1 MQARVSTRRGDN
13 CRHAQGMLA
22 GHGRWSQD
30 YKAHYNMYTFYN
42 FKMLRYHRE
51 EAAGTGRERAAHAAW
66 PGPLAKHTGSGLDCG
81 KGCSHLPKIVA
92 TLVCSRA
99 VDRLR
104 CLETVSQTTL
114 PRNCLSRGPASE
126 TSGNC
131 SLCQSKLS
139 DLLAQQQ
146 TDNCRQNT
154 TLNCS
159 LYDRRQT
166 TATLSPFEKW
176 SAAK

>member
-1 MQARVSTRRGDN
+1 MRKGCLQATAGGHKTTRLITTCTHSTTLKCCATTEKRRL
-13 CRHAQGMLA
+13 AQG
-22 GHGRWSQD
+22 
-30 YKAHYNMYTFYN
+30 
-42 FKMLRYHRE
+42 
-51 EAAGTGRERAAHAAW
+51 ERAAHAAW

-81 KGCSHLPKIVA
+81 KACSHLPKIVA

-114 PRNCLSRGPASE
+114 PRNCLSRRPASE

-146 TDNCRQNT
+146 TDNCQQNT

-166 TATLSPFEKW
+166 TATLSPFENW